1 MKLLHWGMTYGTV
14 ENHVSIYETD
24 LPLDGYQL
32 FMDEVQAISE
42 ERLMAYTKTIMVN
55 SSP

>member
-1 MKLLHWGMTYGTV
+1 MTYGTV